1 MMDSLEMLPEVV
13 CSRPF
18 FVLRPAILDSA
29 FVGLPLGL
37 FFGMATPR
45 MPVNI
50 IWGTEA
56 FLTSTTGDCA
66 VIGLRMLLVVFP

>member
-18 FVLRPAILDSA
+18 FILRPAIRDNA
-29 FVGLPLGL
+29 FVGLSLGL
-37 FFGMATPR
+37 FFRMATSR

-66 VIGLRMLLVVFP
+66 EIGLRMLLVVFP